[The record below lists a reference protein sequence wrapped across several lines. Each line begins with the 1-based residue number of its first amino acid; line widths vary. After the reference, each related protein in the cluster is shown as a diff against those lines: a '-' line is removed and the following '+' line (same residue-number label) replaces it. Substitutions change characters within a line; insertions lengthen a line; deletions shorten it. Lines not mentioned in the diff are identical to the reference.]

1 MITIQKKLFIISLL
15 LLINPVFAQISDESL
30 KINPLLELYGFNAK
44 TLELKGNV
52 TQMHEQQFS
61 INAKGNITGDSE
73 LINNFYKFYTEGS
86 TKEFEQ
92 NYKYLLSKKHFFS
105 YTNKGY
111 ISHIDIETVNVAKD
125 KDTTSTDLENE
136 TQTPDFSTADYKYVQ
151 KKNILY
157 KGEEVTE
164 GSSKKTTTRKEYFYH
179 FNDENQVFQI
189 DYQSTDLSKKFIY
202 DSNALVKEMH
212 TFKSGILSHKSI
224 YKYDRNNRLINI
236 ATINSDNNTKYPN
249 REIVITYKLDE
260 IGNVIEKKMITYLYS
275 PEGTK
280 EFLEGFL
287 NLYNYTYL

>member
-1 MITIQKKLFIISLL
+1 MNTIKKNLFIISLL

-30 KINPLLELYGFNAK
+30 KTNPLLELYGSNVK
-44 TLELKGNV
+44 TLGLKGNV

-61 INAKGNITGDSE
+61 INAKGNTTGDSE
-73 LINNFYKFYTEGS
+73 LINNFYKFNTEGS

-92 NYKYLLSKKHFFS
+92 NYKYILSKKHFFS

-111 ISHIDIETVNVAKD
+111 ISHIDIETINVAKD
-125 KDTTSTDLENE
+125 KDTTETNLENE
-136 TQTPDFSTADYKYVQ
+136 TQTPAFSSADYKYVQ

-164 GSSKKTTTRKEYFYH
+164 SSPKKTTTKKEYFYH
-179 FNDENQVFQI
+179 FNDDNQIYQI
-189 DYQSTDLSKKFIY
+189 DYQSTNLTTKYIY
-202 DSNALVKEMH
+202 DSNALVKEIN
-212 TFKSGILSHKSI
+212 TFKSDILSHKNI

-236 ATINSDNNTKYPN
+236 TTINSDNNTKYPN
-249 REIVITYKLDE
+249 QEIIITYKLDE
-260 IGNVIEKKMITYLYS
+260 NGNVIEKKMITYLYNNK
-275 PEGTK
+275 GTK